1 MKTNIDLT
9 ENRIFSTRRADLWNF
24 TPAFFIQKEFP
35 WSRVSVSIC
44 SDDEYDL
51 DHQRRSI
58 FPIGNKEQREKVREL
73 RKMDSRL
80 YCDCCG
86 ASLNKIPWD
95 RSVGL
100 CKKCDAYYRKIDPH
114 YDKCEWRI
122 NL

>member
-1 MKTNIDLT
+1 MKTNIDFT
-9 ENRIFSTRRADLWNF
+9 ESRIFSTRSADLWNF

-35 WSRVSVSIC
+35 WSRDLVTVRSG
-44 SDDEYDL
+44 DEYDL
-51 DHQRRSI
+51 DHQKRSI
-58 FPIGNKEQREKVREL
+58 LPIGNKEQRAEVKEL

-86 ASLNKIPWD
+86 ARLNKIPWD

-100 CKKCDAYYRKIDPH
+100 CKRCYDYYMKDDPH

-122 NL
+122 K